1 MRLRPEQLA
10 THLQRRGLPAI
21 CLIGGDEPLQRGE
34 CADALRQAAR
44 AGGATERL
52 TYDAAGKLDWQML
65 AQSCASLSLFA
76 SRRLIEIDLHEG
88 KIGQE
93 GSAFLVALAEQPAGD
108 DIYLLLADKPERAVQ
123 ESKWFKTI
131 EQHGFVI
138 LAGQVPPPQ
147 LLAWIAQRVAARGRR
162 ITPGATELIADRV
175 EGNLLAAA
183 QEIEKLLLLSE
194 AKEFDEATVAGAVCD
209 SARYDM
215 YAMVDQALAG
225 DPARTIRMVRG
236 LRAEGFDPLLLSWLI
251 NRELRA
257 LAVIRADVS
266 SGLSLADALAKHKVW
281 STRKAVITA
290 GLKRHDLPT
299 CIDMLRATYRLDAIV
314 KGAAPG
320 NAWDLIEWT
329 LLRLATP
336 AAKLTAP
343 SATTRPVASNAA
355 ASGAGIS
362 RLR

>member
-10 THLQRRGLPAI
+10 THLQRRGIPAI

-34 CADALRQAAR
+34 CLDVVRHAAR
-44 AGGATERL
+44 AAGATERL
-52 TYDAAGKLDWQML
+52 TYDTAGKIDWQML
-65 AQSCASLSLFA
+65 AQSCASLSLFS

-88 KIGQE
+88 KIGPE

-108 DIYLLLADKPERAVQ
+108 DSYLLLADKPERAVQ
-123 ESKWFKTI
+123 ESKWFKAI

-138 LAGQVPPPQ
+138 LATAVPPAQ
-147 LLAWIAQRVAARGRR
+147 LPGWITQRFAARGRR
-162 ITPGATELIADRV
+162 ITPAAAQLIADRV

-183 QEIEKLLLLSE
+183 QELEKLLLLS
-194 AKEFDEATVAGAVCD
+194 AAPDIDETSIAAAVGN

-215 YAMVDQALAG
+215 YALVDQALGGNA
-225 DPARTIRMVRG
+225 ARTIRMVRG

-257 LAVIRADVS
+257 LALLRS
-266 SGLSLADALAKHKVW
+266 SLDQGRSLADTLAKYQVW

-290 GLKRHDLPT
+290 ALKRHDLPN
-299 CIDMLRATYRLDAIV
+299 CIELLRATHRLDAMV

-329 LLRLATP
+329 LLRAATP
-336 AAKLTAP
+336 AAKIP
-343 SATTRPVASNAA
+343 SPAATN
-355 ASGAGIS
+355 G
-362 RLR
+362 